1 MSKQPYYDVDAF
13 LKACKGWK
21 RLRVVVLK
29 KALDDARNDFGLKT
43 SGEILRFIAN
53 GGLEQLEFINSK
65 PWENNPDP
73 SWPMIV
79 DGYEFVS
86 LMKRGYVAF
95 MYNKITGYWTIKSF
109 HISLSASLPF
119 VEAFKKAGFISGG
132 DNE

>member
-1 MSKQPYYDVDAF
+1 MSKQPYYDLGVF
-13 LKACKGWK
+13 LKAC
-21 RLRVVVLK
+21 RVSARPHVVVLK
-29 KALDDARNDFGLKT
+29 KAQDDARNDFGLKT

-73 SWPMIV
+73 SKPLIV

-95 MYNKITGYWTIKSF
+95 MFNTITGYWTIKSF
-109 HISLSASLPF
+109 HISDEASLPF
-119 VEAFKKAGFISGG
+119 VQAFRKAGYILRGR
-132 DNE
+132 